1 MDRGVGRGMSPTL
14 PQPRKSVVSGLAFT
28 GQEAVGPL
36 AQGSGKHPLR
46 KLQSRCRGRRRPGA
60 LSNLTPLFTCKLLKL
75 VRSCEYHFHSILEQ
89 PIYLRRGLRMTDALI
104 IDGPSEDLDV
114 FECPNCKETI
124 DTSADV
130 CRFCG
135 AKVNH
140 EAAQKAAH
148 LLARV
153 DQACSDA
160 SVLRYTAVTA
170 FCLSAGVVIG
180 LLRNPRFIQ
189 HVGFQNVLIGFCV
202 LVLIASSPFPVWSL
216 LWWSKNANL
225 PSDDEDFQNARGM
238 VRAAGSI
245 ATASLV
251 TFGSLLWLVLILKS
265 NHG

>member
-1 MDRGVGRGMSPTL
+1 
-14 PQPRKSVVSGLAFT
+14 
-28 GQEAVGPL
+28 
-36 AQGSGKHPLR
+36 
-46 KLQSRCRGRRRPGA
+46 
-60 LSNLTPLFTCKLLKL
+60 
-75 VRSCEYHFHSILEQ
+75 
-89 PIYLRRGLRMTDALI
+89 MTDALI

-202 LVLIASSPFPVWSL
+202 L
-216 LWWSKNANL
+216 WWSKNANL